1 MKNLLIK
8 ILLGAILFFAP
19 FNVIGQEETPQS
31 QALTLDELLELVKAG
46 KFAENEEATR
56 RENRFNKEKNR
67 QQTLLANAK
76 VERKRLES
84 IASSLEATFEAND
97 AKLNLLEDQLKTR
110 LGSLYET
117 FGHLQGVASDT
128 EDYFKTAIT
137 SGQFGKDREIF
148 LKDLAKKMGE
158 GVSVATIEEI
168 EQLWYE
174 LSREL
179 IASGSVE
186 KFEAM
191 VIDNDGESSI
201 EEVVRIGNFNAVAE
215 GQYLTYLSKRGAYET
230 LPRQPGRYLD
240 GTYDIFDEDSGFVQ
254 FAVDPT
260 GPQGGALLV
269 NLISLPSFF
278 EQIQYGRI
286 TGYTIILLFL
296 IAIGVFGWR
305 FYALFTINGNVKKQA
320 AGESAGDNPL
330 SRIFSVANQNNQTDT
345 ETLELKLAE
354 QILIERAEIDQ
365 YIWVV
370 RLIAVISPLLGLFG
384 TIIGMIN
391 TFQAITLFGTG
402 DPKTMAG
409 GISEAL
415 VTTMLGLMCAIPAT
429 FMAAALS
436 NYSKGILAILE
447 EQSTGMVAVRAEET
461 NSGETL

>member
-1 MKNLLIK
+1 MKNIILKTLLF
-8 ILLGAILFFAP
+8 GALSFSSFGLIA
-19 FNVIGQEETPQS
+19 QEEKPQS
-31 QALTLDELLELVKAG
+31 QALSLDELLELVKSG
-46 KFAENEEATR
+46 KFAESEEATK
-56 RENRFNKEKNR
+56 RENRFNREKNR

-76 VERKRLES
+76 AERAKLES
-84 IASSLEATFEAND
+84 IATSLEATFEANE

-137 SGQFGKDREIF
+137 SGQFGKDREVF
-148 LKDLAKKMGE
+148 LGDLAKKMGE

-168 EQLWYE
+168 EELWYE

-179 IASGSVE
+179 VASGSVE
-186 KFEAM
+186 KFKAT
-191 VIDNDGESSI
+191 VIDNDGESTI
-201 EEVVRIGNFNAVAE
+201 EDVVRIGNFNAVAE
-215 GQYLTYLSKRGAYET
+215 GKYLTYLSKRGAYET

-305 FYALFTINGNVKKQA
+305 FYALFTINGAVKKQA
-320 AGESAGDNPL
+320 AGESAAENPL
-330 SRIFSVANQNNQTDT
+330 SRIFAVADQNKTDT

-461 NSGETL
+461 NTSGSF

>member
-1 MKNLLIK
+1 MKNLFIK
-8 ILLGAILFFAP
+8 ILLGAILSFSSFAL
-19 FNVIGQEETPQS
+19 VGQEETPQS

-46 KFAENEEATR
+46 KFAENEEATK

-76 VERKRLES
+76 AERAKLEA
-84 IASSLEATFEAND
+84 IATSLEATFEAND

-179 IASGSVE
+179 VASGSVE
-186 KFEAM
+186 RFEAT
-191 VIDNDGESSI
+191 VIDNDGESSK
-201 EEVVRIGNFNAVAE
+201 EDVVRIGNFNAVAE

-230 LPRQPGRYLD
+230 LPKQPGRYLD

-286 TGYTIILLFL
+286 TGYTIILLFF
-296 IAIGVFGWR
+296 IAIGVFSWR

-330 SRIFSVANQNNQTDT
+330 SRIFSVADQNKTDT

-436 NYSKGILAILE
+436 NYSKGILAVLE
-447 EQSTGMVAVRAEET
+447 EQSTGMVAARAEET
-461 NSGETL
+461 NSGEAL

>member
-1 MKNLLIK
+1 MKNIILKTLLF
-8 ILLGAILFFAP
+8 GALSFSSFGLIA
-19 FNVIGQEETPQS
+19 QEEKPQS
-31 QALTLDELLELVKAG
+31 QALSLDELLELVKSG
-46 KFAENEEATR
+46 KFAESEEATK
-56 RENRFNKEKNR
+56 RENRFNREKNR

-76 VERKRLES
+76 AERAKLES
-84 IASSLEATFEAND
+84 IATSLEATFEANE

-137 SGQFGKDREIF
+137 SGQFGKDREVF
-148 LKDLAKKMGE
+148 LGDLAKKMGE

-168 EQLWYE
+168 EELWYE

-179 IASGSVE
+179 VASGSVE
-186 KFEAM
+186 KFKAT
-191 VIDNDGESSI
+191 VIDNDGESTI

-215 GQYLTYLSKRGAYET
+215 GKYLTYLSKRGAYET

-305 FYALFTINGNVKKQA
+305 FYALFTINGAVKKQA
-320 AGESAGDNPL
+320 AGESAAENPL
-330 SRIFSVANQNNQTDT
+330 SRIFAVADQNKTDT

-461 NSGETL
+461 NTSGSL

>member
-1 MKNLLIK
+1 MKNIILK
-8 ILLGAILFFAP
+8 ILLFGALSFSSLGLIA
-19 FNVIGQEETPQS
+19 QEDKPQS
-31 QALTLDELLELVKAG
+31 QALSLDELLELVKSG
-46 KFAENEEATR
+46 KFAESEEATK
-56 RENRFNKEKNR
+56 RENRFNREKNR

-76 VERKRLES
+76 AERAKLEA
-84 IASSLEATFEAND
+84 IATSLEATFEANE

-137 SGQFGKDREIF
+137 SGQFGKDREVF
-148 LKDLAKKMGE
+148 LGDLAKKMGE

-168 EQLWYE
+168 EELWYE

-179 IASGSVE
+179 VASGTVE
-186 KFEAM
+186 KFKAT
-191 VIDNDGESSI
+191 VIDNDGESTV
-201 EEVVRIGNFNAVAE
+201 EDVVRIGNFNAVAE
-215 GQYLTYLSKRGAYET
+215 GKYLTYLSKRGAYET

-305 FYALFTINGNVKKQA
+305 FYALFTINGAVKKQA
-320 AGESAGDNPL
+320 AGESAAENPL
-330 SRIFSVANQNNQTDT
+330 SRIFAVADQNKTDT

-461 NSGETL
+461 NTSGSL

>member
-1 MKNLLIK
+1 MKNIILK
-8 ILLGAILFFAP
+8 ILLFGALSFSSFGLIA
-19 FNVIGQEETPQS
+19 QEEKPQS
-31 QALTLDELLELVKAG
+31 QALSLDELLELVKSG
-46 KFAENEEATR
+46 KFAENEEATK
-56 RENRFNKEKNR
+56 RENRFNREKNR

-76 VERKRLES
+76 AERAKLEA
-84 IASSLEATFEAND
+84 IATSLEATFEANE

-137 SGQFGKDREIF
+137 SGQFGKDREVF
-148 LKDLAKKMGE
+148 LGDLAKKMGE

-168 EQLWYE
+168 EELWYE

-179 IASGSVE
+179 VASGTVE
-186 KFEAM
+186 KFKAT
-191 VIDNDGESSI
+191 VIDNDGESTV
-201 EEVVRIGNFNAVAE
+201 EDVVRIGNFNAVAE
-215 GQYLTYLSKRGAYET
+215 GKYLTYLSKRGAYET

-305 FYALFTINGNVKKQA
+305 FYALFTINGAVKKQA
-320 AGESAGDNPL
+320 AGESAAENPL
-330 SRIFSVANQNNQTDT
+330 SRIFAVADQNKTDT

-461 NSGETL
+461 NTGGSL

>member
-1 MKNLLIK
+1 MKNIILK
-8 ILLGAILFFAP
+8 ILLFGALSFSSFGLIA
-19 FNVIGQEETPQS
+19 QEEKPQS
-31 QALTLDELLELVKAG
+31 QALSLDELLELVKSG
-46 KFAENEEATR
+46 KFAESEEATK
-56 RENRFNKEKNR
+56 RENRFNREKNR

-76 VERKRLES
+76 AERAKLES
-84 IASSLEATFEAND
+84 IATSLEATFEANE

-137 SGQFGKDREIF
+137 SGQFGKDREVF
-148 LKDLAKKMGE
+148 LGDLAKKMGE

-168 EQLWYE
+168 EELWYE

-179 IASGSVE
+179 VASGTVE
-186 KFEAM
+186 KFKAT
-191 VIDNDGESSI
+191 VIDNDGESTV
-201 EEVVRIGNFNAVAE
+201 EDVVRIGNFNAVAE
-215 GQYLTYLSKRGAYET
+215 GKYLTYLSKRGAYET

-305 FYALFTINGNVKKQA
+305 FYALFTINGAVKKQA
-320 AGESAGDNPL
+320 AGESAAENPL
-330 SRIFSVANQNNQTDT
+330 SRIFAVADQNKTDT

-461 NSGETL
+461 NTSGSL

>member
-1 MKNLLIK
+1 M
-8 ILLGAILFFAP
+8 
-19 FNVIGQEETPQS
+19 
-31 QALTLDELLELVKAG
+31 KAG
-46 KFAENEEATR
+46 KFAESEEATK
-56 RENRFNKEKNR
+56 RENRFNREKNR

-76 VERKRLES
+76 AERAKLEA
-84 IASSLEATFEAND
+84 IATSLEATFEANE

-148 LKDLAKKMGE
+148 LGELAKKMGE

-168 EQLWYE
+168 EELWYE

-179 IASGSVE
+179 VAAGTVE
-186 KFEAM
+186 KFKAT
-191 VIDNDGESSI
+191 VIDNDGESSV
-201 EEVVRIGNFNAVAE
+201 EDVVRIGNFNAVAE
-215 GQYLTYLSKRGAYET
+215 GKYLTYLSKRGAYET

-254 FAVDPT
+254 FALDPT

-296 IAIGVFGWR
+296 IAIGVFAWR
-305 FYALFTINGNVKKQA
+305 FYALFTINGAVKKQA
-320 AGESAGDNPL
+320 AGESAAENPL
-330 SRIFSVANQNNQTDT
+330 SRIFAVADQNKTDT

-461 NSGETL
+461 NTSGSL

>member
-1 MKNLLIK
+1 MKNLFIK
-8 ILLGAILFFAP
+8 ILLGAILSFSSFAL
-19 FNVIGQEETPQS
+19 VGQEEAPQS

-46 KFAENEEATR
+46 KFAENEEATK

-76 VERKRLES
+76 AERAKLEA
-84 IASSLEATFEAND
+84 IATSLEATFEAND

-179 IASGSVE
+179 VASGSVE
-186 KFEAM
+186 RFEAT

-201 EEVVRIGNFNAVAE
+201 EDVVRIGNFNAVAE

-230 LPRQPGRYLD
+230 LPKQPGRYLD

-286 TGYTIILLFL
+286 TGYTIILLFF

-330 SRIFSVANQNNQTDT
+330 SRIFSVADQNKTDT

-436 NYSKGILAILE
+436 NYSKGILAVLE
-447 EQSTGMVAVRAEET
+447 EQSTGMVAARAEET
-461 NSGETL
+461 NSGEAL

>member
-1 MKNLLIK
+1 MKNI
-8 ILLGAILFFAP
+8 ILKTLFVGILTLSSFGAIA
-19 FNVIGQEETPQS
+19 QEEKPQS
-31 QALTLDELLELVKAG
+31 QALSLDELLELVKAG
-46 KFAENEEATR
+46 KFAENEEATK

-76 VERKRLES
+76 AERKKLEA
-84 IASSLEATFEAND
+84 IATSLEATFEAND
-97 AKLNLLEDQLKTR
+97 AKLTLLEDQLKTR

-137 SGQFGKDREIF
+137 SGQFGKDREEF
-148 LKDLAKKMGE
+148 LGDLSKKMGE

-168 EQLWYE
+168 EELWYE

-179 IASGSVE
+179 VASGTVE
-186 KFEAM
+186 RFQAT
-191 VIDNDGESSI
+191 VIDNDGESSV
-201 EEVVRIGNFNAVAE
+201 EDVVRIGNFNAVAE

-305 FYALFTINGNVKKQA
+305 FYALFTINGAVKKQA
-320 AGESAGDNPL
+320 AGESAAENPL
-330 SRIFSVANQNNQTDT
+330 SRIFAVADQNKTDT

-370 RLIAVISPLLGLFG
+370 RLISVISPLLGLFG

-447 EQSTGMVAVRAEET
+447 EQSTGMVAARAEET
-461 NSGETL
+461 NSGGSL

>member
-1 MKNLLIK
+1 MCIRD
-8 ILLGAILFFAP
+8 
-19 FNVIGQEETPQS
+19 S
-31 QALTLDELLELVKAG
+31 
-46 KFAENEEATR
+46 
-56 RENRFNKEKNR
+56 
-67 QQTLLANAK
+67 
-76 VERKRLES
+76 
-84 IASSLEATFEAND
+84 FEAND
-97 AKLNLLEDQLKTR
+97 AKLTLLEDQLKTR

-137 SGQFGKDREIF
+137 SGQFGKDREEF
-148 LKDLAKKMGE
+148 LRDLSKKMGE

-168 EQLWYE
+168 EELWYE

-179 IASGSVE
+179 VASGTVE
-186 KFEAM
+186 RFQAT
-191 VIDNDGESSI
+191 VIDNDGESSV
-201 EEVVRIGNFNAVAE
+201 EDVVRIGNFNAVAE

-305 FYALFTINGNVKKQA
+305 FYALFTINGAVKKQA
-320 AGESAGDNPL
+320 AGESAAENPL
-330 SRIFSVANQNNQTDT
+330 SRIFAVADQNKTDT

-370 RLIAVISPLLGLFG
+370 RLISVISPLLGLFG

-436 NYSKGILAILE
+436 NYSKGILAVLE
-447 EQSTGMVAVRAEET
+447 EQSTGMVAARAEET
-461 NSGETL
+461 NSGGAL

>member
-1 MKNLLIK
+1 MKNIILKTLLF
-8 ILLGAILFFAP
+8 GALSFSSFGLIA
-19 FNVIGQEETPQS
+19 QEEKPQS
-31 QALTLDELLELVKAG
+31 QALSLDELLELVKSG
-46 KFAENEEATR
+46 KFAESEEATK
-56 RENRFNKEKNR
+56 RENRFNREKNR

-76 VERKRLES
+76 AERAKLES
-84 IASSLEATFEAND
+84 IATSLEATFEANE

-137 SGQFGKDREIF
+137 SGQFGKDREVF
-148 LKDLAKKMGE
+148 LGDLAKKMGE

-168 EQLWYE
+168 EELWYE

-179 IASGSVE
+179 VASGSVE
-186 KFEAM
+186 KFKAT
-191 VIDNDGESSI
+191 VIDNDGESTV
-201 EEVVRIGNFNAVAE
+201 EDVVRIGNFNAVAE
-215 GQYLTYLSKRGAYET
+215 GKYLTYLSKRGAYET

-240 GTYDIFDEDSGFVQ
+240 GTYDIFDQDSGFVQ

-305 FYALFTINGNVKKQA
+305 FYALFTINGAVKKQA
-320 AGESAGDNPL
+320 AGESAAENPL
-330 SRIFSVANQNNQTDT
+330 SRIFAVADQNKTDT

-461 NSGETL
+461 NTSGSI

>member
-1 MKNLLIK
+1 MKNIILK
-8 ILLGAILFFAP
+8 ILLFGALTFSSFGLIA
-19 FNVIGQEETPQS
+19 QEEKPQS
-31 QALTLDELLELVKAG
+31 QALSLDELLELVKSG
-46 KFAENEEATR
+46 KFAESEEATK
-56 RENRFNKEKNR
+56 RENRFNREKNR

-76 VERKRLES
+76 AERAKLEA
-84 IASSLEATFEAND
+84 IATSLEATFEANE

-137 SGQFGKDREIF
+137 SGQFGKDREVF
-148 LKDLAKKMGE
+148 LGDLAKKMGE

-168 EQLWYE
+168 EELWYE

-179 IASGSVE
+179 VASGTVE
-186 KFEAM
+186 KFKAT
-191 VIDNDGESSI
+191 VIDNDGESTV
-201 EEVVRIGNFNAVAE
+201 EDVVRIGNFNAVAE
-215 GQYLTYLSKRGAYET
+215 GKYLTYLSKRGAYET

-305 FYALFTINGNVKKQA
+305 FYALFTINGAVKKQA
-320 AGESAGDNPL
+320 AGESAAENPL
-330 SRIFSVANQNNQTDT
+330 SRIFAVADQNKTDT

-461 NSGETL
+461 NTSGSL

>member
-1 MKNLLIK
+1 MKNIILK
-8 ILLGAILFFAP
+8 ILLLGALSFSSFGLIA
-19 FNVIGQEETPQS
+19 QEEKPQS
-31 QALTLDELLELVKAG
+31 QALSLDELLELVKSG
-46 KFAENEEATR
+46 KFAESEEATK
-56 RENRFNKEKNR
+56 RENRFNREKNR

-76 VERKRLES
+76 AERAKLEA
-84 IASSLEATFEAND
+84 IATSLEATFEANE

-137 SGQFGKDREIF
+137 SGQFGKDREVF
-148 LKDLAKKMGE
+148 LGDLAKKMGE

-168 EQLWYE
+168 EELWYE

-179 IASGSVE
+179 VASGTVE
-186 KFEAM
+186 KFKAT
-191 VIDNDGESSI
+191 VIDNDGESTV
-201 EEVVRIGNFNAVAE
+201 EDVVRIGNFNAVAE
-215 GQYLTYLSKRGAYET
+215 GKYLTYLSKRGAYET

-305 FYALFTINGNVKKQA
+305 FYALFTINGAVKKQA
-320 AGESAGDNPL
+320 AGESAAENPL
-330 SRIFSVANQNNQTDT
+330 SRIFAVADQNKTDT

-461 NSGETL
+461 NTGGSL

>member
-1 MKNLLIK
+1 MKNFFLKALLFGF
-8 ILLGAILFFAP
+8 LSLSP
-19 FNVIGQEETPQS
+19 FGLIAQEDKPQS
-31 QALTLDELLELVKAG
+31 QALSLDELLELVKAG
-46 KFAENEEATR
+46 KFAESEEATI
-56 RENRFNKEKNR
+56 RENRFNREKNR

-76 VERKRLES
+76 AERAKLEA
-84 IASSLEATFEAND
+84 IATSLEATFEANE

-148 LKDLAKKMGE
+148 LGELAKKMGE

-168 EQLWYE
+168 EELWYE

-179 IASGSVE
+179 VASGTVE
-186 KFEAM
+186 KFKAT
-191 VIDNDGESSI
+191 VIDNDGESSV
-201 EEVVRIGNFNAVAE
+201 EDVVRIGNFNAVAE
-215 GQYLTYLSKRGAYET
+215 GKYLTYLSKRGAYET

-296 IAIGVFGWR
+296 IAIGVFAWR
-305 FYALFTINGNVKKQA
+305 FYALFTINGAVKKQA
-320 AGESAGDNPL
+320 AGESAAENPL
-330 SRIFSVANQNNQTDT
+330 SRIFAVADQNKTDT

-461 NSGETL
+461 NTSGSL

>member
-1 MKNLLIK
+1 MKNIFKIFLI
-8 ILLGAILFFAP
+8 ISIAFGSFFSLA
-19 FNVIGQEETPQS
+19 QEDKPQS
-31 QALTLDELLELVKAG
+31 EALNLEELLDLVKAG
-46 KFAENEEATR
+46 KFAESEEATK
-56 RENRFNKEKNR
+56 RENRFSKEKNR

-76 VERKRLES
+76 AERAK
-84 IASSLEATFEAND
+84 LEAIATNLETRFEAND
-97 AKLNLLEDQLKTR
+97 AKLTLLEEQLKTR

-137 SGQFGKDREIF
+137 SGQFGKEREEF
-148 LKDLAKKMGE
+148 LGELAKKMGE

-179 IASGSVE
+179 VASGTVQRFS
-186 KFEAM
+186 AT
-191 VIDNDGESSI
+191 VIDNDGESS
-201 EEVVRIGNFNAVAE
+201 EQDVVRVGNFNAVAE

-230 LPRQPGRYLD
+230 LPKQPGRYLD
-240 GTYDIFDEDSGFVQ
+240 GTYDVFDEDSGFVQ
-254 FAVDPT
+254 FALDPT

-286 TGYTIILLFL
+286 TGYTIIVLFL

-320 AGESAGDNPL
+320 AGEVAGDNPL
-330 SRIFSVANQNNQTDT
+330 SRIFAVADQNKTDT
-345 ETLELKLAE
+345 ETLELKLSE

-370 RLIAVISPLLGLFG
+370 RLISVISPLLGLFG

-415 VTTMLGLMCAIPAT
+415 VTTMLGLMCAIPTT

-447 EQSTGMVAVRAEET
+447 EQSTGMVAIRSEET
-461 NSGETL
+461 HSGSSI

>member
-1 MKNLLIK
+1 MKNFVLKALLFGF
-8 ILLGAILFFAP
+8 LSLSP
-19 FNVIGQEETPQS
+19 FGLIAQEDKPQS
-31 QALTLDELLELVKAG
+31 QALSLDELLELVKAG
-46 KFAENEEATR
+46 KFAESEEATI
-56 RENRFNKEKNR
+56 RENRFNREKNR

-76 VERKRLES
+76 AERAKLEA
-84 IASSLEATFEAND
+84 IATSLEATFEANE

-148 LKDLAKKMGE
+148 LGELAKKMGE

-168 EQLWYE
+168 EELWYE

-179 IASGSVE
+179 VASGTVE
-186 KFEAM
+186 KFKAT
-191 VIDNDGESSI
+191 VIDNDGESSV
-201 EEVVRIGNFNAVAE
+201 EDVVRIGNFNAVAE
-215 GQYLTYLSKRGAYET
+215 GKYLTYLSKRGAYET

-254 FAVDPT
+254 FALDPT

-296 IAIGVFGWR
+296 IAIGVFAWR
-305 FYALFTINGNVKKQA
+305 FYALFTINGAVKKQA
-320 AGESAGDNPL
+320 AGESAAENPL
-330 SRIFSVANQNNQTDT
+330 SRIFAVADQNKTDT

-461 NSGETL
+461 NTSGSL

>member
-1 MKNLLIK
+1 MKNLFIK
-8 ILLGAILFFAP
+8 ILLSAILSFSSFGL
-19 FNVIGQEETPQS
+19 VGQEEAPQS

-46 KFAENEEATR
+46 KFAENEEATK

-76 VERKRLES
+76 AERVKLEA
-84 IASSLEATFEAND
+84 IATSLEATFEAND

-179 IASGSVE
+179 VASGSVE
-186 KFEAM
+186 RFEAT

-201 EEVVRIGNFNAVAE
+201 EDVVRIGNFNAVAE

-230 LPRQPGRYLD
+230 LPKQPGRYLD

-286 TGYTIILLFL
+286 TGYTIILLFF

-320 AGESAGDNPL
+320 SGESAGDNPL
-330 SRIFSVANQNNQTDT
+330 SRIFSVADQNKTDT

-436 NYSKGILAILE
+436 NYSKGILAVLE
-447 EQSTGMVAVRAEET
+447 EQSTGMVAARAEET
-461 NSGETL
+461 NSGEAL

>member
-1 MKNLLIK
+1 MKNLFIK
-8 ILLGAILFFAP
+8 VLLGAILSFSSFA
-19 FNVIGQEETPQS
+19 VVGQEEAPQS

-46 KFAENEEATR
+46 KFAENEEATK
-56 RENRFNKEKNR
+56 RENRFSKEKNR

-76 VERKRLES
+76 AERAKLEA
-84 IASSLEATFEAND
+84 IATSLEATFEAND

-137 SGQFGKDREIF
+137 SGQFGKDREVF

-179 IASGSVE
+179 VASGSVE
-186 KFEAM
+186 RFEAT

-201 EEVVRIGNFNAVAE
+201 EDVVRIGNFNAVAE

-230 LPRQPGRYLD
+230 LPKQPGRYLD

-286 TGYTIILLFL
+286 TGYTIILLFF

-330 SRIFSVANQNNQTDT
+330 SRIFSVADQNKTDT

-436 NYSKGILAILE
+436 NYSKGILAVLE
-447 EQSTGMVAVRAEET
+447 EQSTGMVAARAEET
-461 NSGETL
+461 NSGEAL

>member
-1 MKNLLIK
+1 MKNTILK
-8 ILLGAILFFAP
+8 ILLFGALSFSSFGLIA
-19 FNVIGQEETPQS
+19 QEEKPQS
-31 QALTLDELLELVKAG
+31 QALSLDELLELVKSG
-46 KFAENEEATR
+46 KFAESEEATK
-56 RENRFNKEKNR
+56 RENRFNREKNR

-76 VERKRLES
+76 AERAKLEA
-84 IASSLEATFEAND
+84 IATSLEATFEANE

-137 SGQFGKDREIF
+137 SGQFGKDREVF
-148 LKDLAKKMGE
+148 LGDLAKKMGE

-168 EQLWYE
+168 EELWYE

-179 IASGSVE
+179 VASGTVE
-186 KFEAM
+186 KFKAT
-191 VIDNDGESSI
+191 VIDNDGESTV
-201 EEVVRIGNFNAVAE
+201 EDVVRIGNFNAVAE
-215 GQYLTYLSKRGAYET
+215 GKYLTYLSKRGAYET

-305 FYALFTINGNVKKQA
+305 FYALFTINGAVKKQA
-320 AGESAGDNPL
+320 AGESAAENPL
-330 SRIFSVANQNNQTDT
+330 SRIFAVADQNKTDT

-461 NSGETL
+461 NTSGSL

>member
-1 MKNLLIK
+1 MRNIIFK
-8 ILLGAILFFAP
+8 ILLIASISFGSFHAIAAD
-19 FNVIGQEETPQS
+19 EKPQS
-31 QALTLDELLELVKAG
+31 EALNLDELLELVKAG
-46 KFAENEEATR
+46 KFAESEDATK
-56 RENRFNKEKNR
+56 RENKFSKEKNR

-76 VERKRLES
+76 IERAK
-84 IASSLEATFEAND
+84 LEAIATTLETRFEAND
-97 AKLNLLEDQLKTR
+97 AKLTLLEEQLKTR

-137 SGQFGKDREIF
+137 SGQFGKEREIF
-148 LKDLAKKMGE
+148 LGDLARKMGE

-168 EQLWYE
+168 ERLWYE

-179 IASGSVE
+179 VASGNVQRFSATVVDNEGEASVE
-186 KFEAM
+186 
-191 VIDNDGESSI
+191 D
-201 EEVVRIGNFNAVAE
+201 VVRIGNFNAVAE
-215 GQYLTYLSKRGAYET
+215 GRYLTYLSKRGAFET
-230 LPRQPGRYLD
+230 LPKQPGRYLD
-240 GTYDIFDEDSGFVQ
+240 GTYDVFDEDSGFVQ

-286 TGYTIILLFL
+286 TGYTIIVLFL

-320 AGESAGDNPL
+320 AGETADENPL
-330 SRIFSVANQNNQTDT
+330 SRIFDVADKNKTDT
-345 ETLELKLAE
+345 ETLELKLSE
-354 QILIERAEIDQ
+354 QILIERADIDQ

-370 RLIAVISPLLGLFG
+370 RLISVISPLLGLFG

-415 VTTMLGLMCAIPAT
+415 VTTMLGLMCAIPTT

-447 EQSTGMVAVRAEET
+447 EQSTGMVAVRSEET
-461 NSGETL
+461 HAESSV

>member
-1 MKNLLIK
+1 MKNIILK
-8 ILLGAILFFAP
+8 ILLFGALSFSSLGLIA
-19 FNVIGQEETPQS
+19 QEEKPQS
-31 QALTLDELLELVKAG
+31 QALSLDELLELVKSG
-46 KFAENEEATR
+46 KFAESEEATK
-56 RENRFNKEKNR
+56 RENRFNREKNR

-76 VERKRLES
+76 AERAKLEA
-84 IASSLEATFEAND
+84 IATSLEATFEANE

-137 SGQFGKDREIF
+137 SGQFGKDREVF
-148 LKDLAKKMGE
+148 LGDLAKKMGE

-168 EQLWYE
+168 EELWYE

-179 IASGSVE
+179 VASGTVE
-186 KFEAM
+186 KFKAT
-191 VIDNDGESSI
+191 VIDNDGESTV
-201 EEVVRIGNFNAVAE
+201 EDVVRIGNFNAVAE
-215 GQYLTYLSKRGAYET
+215 GKYLTYLSKRGAYET

-296 IAIGVFGWR
+296 IAISVFGWR
-305 FYALFTINGNVKKQA
+305 FYALFTINGAVKKQA
-320 AGESAGDNPL
+320 AGESAAENPL
-330 SRIFSVANQNNQTDT
+330 SRIFAVADQNKTDT

-461 NSGETL
+461 NTSGSL

>member
-1 MKNLLIK
+1 MKNIILKTLL
-8 ILLGAILFFAP
+8 FAALS
-19 FNVIGQEETPQS
+19 FSSFGLIAQEEKPQS
-31 QALTLDELLELVKAG
+31 QALSLDELLELVKSG
-46 KFAENEEATR
+46 KFAESEEATK
-56 RENRFNKEKNR
+56 RENRFNREKNR

-76 VERKRLES
+76 AERAKLEA
-84 IASSLEATFEAND
+84 IATSLEATFEANE

-137 SGQFGKDREIF
+137 SGQFGKDREVF
-148 LKDLAKKMGE
+148 LGDIAKKMGE

-168 EQLWYE
+168 EELWYE

-179 IASGSVE
+179 VASGSVE
-186 KFEAM
+186 KFKAT
-191 VIDNDGESSI
+191 VIDNDGESTV
-201 EEVVRIGNFNAVAE
+201 EDVVRIGNFNAVAE
-215 GQYLTYLSKRGAYET
+215 GKYLTYLSKRGAYET

-296 IAIGVFGWR
+296 IAISVFGWR
-305 FYALFTINGNVKKQA
+305 FYALFTINGAVKKQA
-320 AGESAGDNPL
+320 AGESAAENPL
-330 SRIFSVANQNNQTDT
+330 SRIFAVADQNKTDT

-461 NSGETL
+461 NTSGSL

>member
-1 MKNLLIK
+1 MKNIILK
-8 ILLGAILFFAP
+8 ILLFGALSFSSFGLIA
-19 FNVIGQEETPQS
+19 QEEKPQS
-31 QALTLDELLELVKAG
+31 QALSLDELLELVKSG
-46 KFAENEEATR
+46 KFAESEEATK
-56 RENRFNKEKNR
+56 RENRFNREKNR

-76 VERKRLES
+76 AERAKLEA
-84 IASSLEATFEAND
+84 IATSLEATFEANE

-137 SGQFGKDREIF
+137 SGQFGKDREVF
-148 LKDLAKKMGE
+148 LGDLAKKMGE

-168 EQLWYE
+168 EELWYE

-179 IASGSVE
+179 VASGSVE
-186 KFEAM
+186 KFKAT
-191 VIDNDGESSI
+191 VIDNDGESTV
-201 EEVVRIGNFNAVAE
+201 EDVVRIGNFNAVAE
-215 GQYLTYLSKRGAYET
+215 GKYLTYLSKRGAYET

-305 FYALFTINGNVKKQA
+305 FYALFTINGAVKKQA
-320 AGESAGDNPL
+320 AGENAAENPL
-330 SRIFSVANQNNQTDT
+330 SRIFAVADQNKTDT

-461 NSGETL
+461 NTSGSL